1 MKKILELTKVFLKTS
16 FSNMEAQ
23 TMGNNKSKLGM
34 AFLYLFLIVYLGGII
49 GFLSYNVIDGL
60 ISIQQEAVFI
70 GLILLMTIGLTLF
83 QSIFSSINVLY
94 FTKDSEYILP
104 LPLKPSEIIL
114 ARTNVIIIMEYIV
127 ELIISLVPLIIYGVM
142 TGAGVIYYITMLI
155 ALILIPIFPVLLIS
169 TIVMFVMSFSKIV
182 RNKNRFQL
190 IATVIVLIFSVVL
203 GMSFSTFDEEITQE
217 QMIQLVMQANGLVD
231 LIKGYFPTLAPL
243 TTALTSTSL
252 FEVLISILET
262 IGISFIALIIYVF
275 IAEKIYFKGLVG
287 NLFSGNKKKGKV
299 DLSKN
304 NFRNSK
310 LYKSYIGKEFK
321 LLFRN
326 PIFLMQCLVPAV
338 LIPIIMIGIFALNF
352 KDISQEELQEITSL
366 IPTDTLVVVSVILG
380 IIQFFFM
387 FSYISITAISRDGNN
402 AVFMKYAP
410 VSLYKQYMYK
420 IAPNYIINTIMI
432 ILTLVMLQYFLKMP
446 LITLALIFVISMVMS
461 ALQSI
466 LMLIIDL
473 KKPKLEWDS
482 EYAVVKQNMNLM
494 YPMILS
500 LVNIGVI
507 VLVTMFTGSMGTYV
521 GSGVLLLLYGGLTY
535 LVSNYLYK
543 NQNKLAEKIM

>member
-70 GLILLMTIGLTLF
+70 GLILLMTIGFTLF

-190 IATVIVLIFSVVL
+190 IATVIVLIFSVVP

-243 TTALTSTSL
+243 TTALTTTSL

-507 VLVTMFTGSMGTYV
+507 VLVTMFTGSMGIYV

>member
-70 GLILLMTIGLTLF
+70 GLILLMTIGFTLF

-190 IATVIVLIFSVVL
+190 IATVIVLIFSIVP

-243 TTALTSTSL
+243 TTALTTTSL

-507 VLVTMFTGSMGTYV
+507 VLVTMFTGSMGIYV

>member
-70 GLILLMTIGLTLF
+70 GLILLMTIGFTLF

-142 TGAGVIYYITMLI
+142 TGAGIIYYITMLI

-190 IATVIVLIFSVVL
+190 IATVIVLIFSIVL

>member
-70 GLILLMTIGLTLF
+70 GLILLMTIGFTLF

-142 TGAGVIYYITMLI
+142 TGAGIIYYITMLI

-190 IATVIVLIFSVVL
+190 IATVSVLIFSVVP

-243 TTALTSTSL
+243 TTALTTTSL

>member
-70 GLILLMTIGLTLF
+70 GLILLMTIGFTLF

-142 TGAGVIYYITMLI
+142 TGAGIIYYITMLI

-169 TIVMFVMSFSKIV
+169 IIVMFVMSFSKIV

-243 TTALTSTSL
+243 TTALTTTSL

>member
-70 GLILLMTIGLTLF
+70 GLILLMTIGFTLF

-432 ILTLVMLQYFLKMP
+432 ILTLVMLQYFLRMP

-507 VLVTMFTGSMGTYV
+507 VLVTMFTGSMGIYV

>member
-70 GLILLMTIGLTLF
+70 GLILLMTIGFTLF

-142 TGAGVIYYITMLI
+142 TGAGIIYYITMLI

-190 IATVIVLIFSVVL
+190 IATVIVLIFSIVL

-432 ILTLVMLQYFLKMP
+432 ILTLVMLQYFLRMP

-507 VLVTMFTGSMGTYV
+507 VLVTMFTGSMGIYV

>member
-70 GLILLMTIGLTLF
+70 GLILLMTIGFTLF

-142 TGAGVIYYITMLI
+142 TGAGIIYYITMLI

-190 IATVIVLIFSVVL
+190 IATVIVLIFSVVP

-243 TTALTSTSL
+243 TTALTTTSL

-287 NLFSGNKKKGKV
+287 NLFSGSKKKGKV

-352 KDISQEELQEITSL
+352 KDISQEELQEITSV

-507 VLVTMFTGSMGTYV
+507 VLVTMFTGSMGIYV

>member
-70 GLILLMTIGLTLF
+70 GLILLMTIGFTLF

-142 TGAGVIYYITMLI
+142 TGAGIIYYITMLI

-243 TTALTSTSL
+243 TTALTTTSL

-352 KDISQEELQEITSL
+352 KDISQEELQEITSV

>member
-70 GLILLMTIGLTLF
+70 GLILLMTIGFTLF

-243 TTALTSTSL
+243 TTALTTTSL

-446 LITLALIFVISMVMS
+446 LIPLALIFVISMVMS

>member
-70 GLILLMTIGLTLF
+70 GLILLMTIGFTLF

-142 TGAGVIYYITMLI
+142 TGAGIIYYITMLI

-243 TTALTSTSL
+243 TTALTTTSL

-262 IGISFIALIIYVF
+262 IGISFITLIIYVF

-287 NLFSGNKKKGKV
+287 NLFSGSKKKGKV

-446 LITLALIFVISMVMS
+446 LITLAFIFVISMVMS

-507 VLVTMFTGSMGTYV
+507 VLVTMFTGSMGIYV

>member
-70 GLILLMTIGLTLF
+70 GLILLMTIGFTLF

-190 IATVIVLIFSVVL
+190 IATVIVLIFSIVL

-231 LIKGYFPTLAPL
+231 LIKGYFPTLTPL
-243 TTALTSTSL
+243 TTALTTTSL

-287 NLFSGNKKKGKV
+287 NLFSGSKKKGKV

>member
-70 GLILLMTIGLTLF
+70 GLILLMTIGFTLF

-243 TTALTSTSL
+243 TTALTTTSL

-507 VLVTMFTGSMGTYV
+507 VLVTMFTGSMGIYV

>member
-70 GLILLMTIGLTLF
+70 GLILLMTIGFTLF

-432 ILTLVMLQYFLKMP
+432 ILTLVMLQYFLKMH

-507 VLVTMFTGSMGTYV
+507 VLVTMFTGSMGIYV

>member
-70 GLILLMTIGLTLF
+70 GLTLLMTIGFTLF

-243 TTALTSTSL
+243 TTALTTTSL

-507 VLVTMFTGSMGTYV
+507 VLVTMFTGSMGIYV

>member
-70 GLILLMTIGLTLF
+70 GLILLMTIGFTLF

-243 TTALTSTSL
+243 TTALTTTSL

-432 ILTLVMLQYFLKMP
+432 ILTLVMQQYIMKMP
-446 LITLALIFVISMVMS
+446 LIPLALIFVISMVMS

>member
-70 GLILLMTIGLTLF
+70 GLILLMTIGFTLF

-243 TTALTSTSL
+243 TTALTTTSL

>member
-70 GLILLMTIGLTLF
+70 GLILLMTIGFTLF

-142 TGAGVIYYITMLI
+142 TGAGIIYYITMLI

-190 IATVIVLIFSVVL
+190 IATVIVLIFSVVP

-243 TTALTSTSL
+243 TTALTTTSL

-507 VLVTMFTGSMGTYV
+507 VLVTMFTGSMGIYV

>member
-1 MKKILELTKVFLKTS
+1 
-16 FSNMEAQ
+16 
-23 TMGNNKSKLGM
+23 
-34 AFLYLFLIVYLGGII
+34 
-49 GFLSYNVIDGL
+49 
-60 ISIQQEAVFI
+60 
-70 GLILLMTIGLTLF
+70 
-83 QSIFSSINVLY
+83 
-94 FTKDSEYILP
+94 
-104 LPLKPSEIIL
+104 
-114 ARTNVIIIMEYIV
+114 
-127 ELIISLVPLIIYGVM
+127 
-142 TGAGVIYYITMLI
+142 
-155 ALILIPIFPVLLIS
+155 
-169 TIVMFVMSFSKIV
+169 
-182 RNKNRFQL
+182 
-190 IATVIVLIFSVVL
+190 
-203 GMSFSTFDEEITQE
+203 
-217 QMIQLVMQANGLVD
+217 
-231 LIKGYFPTLAPL
+231 
-243 TTALTSTSL
+243 
-252 FEVLISILET
+252 
-262 IGISFIALIIYVF
+262 
-275 IAEKIYFKGLVG
+275 
-287 NLFSGNKKKGKV
+287 
-299 DLSKN
+299 
-304 NFRNSK
+304 
-310 LYKSYIGKEFK
+310 
-321 LLFRN
+321 
-326 PIFLMQCLVPAV
+326 MQCLVPAV

-507 VLVTMFTGSMGTYV
+507 VLVTMFTGSMGIYV

>member
-70 GLILLMTIGLTLF
+70 GLILLMTIGFTLF

>member
-70 GLILLMTIGLTLF
+70 GLILLMTIGFTLF

-231 LIKGYFPTLAPL
+231 LIKGYFPTLTPL
-243 TTALTSTSL
+243 TTALTTTSL

-310 LYKSYIGKEFK
+310 LYKSYIGKEF
-321 LLFRN
+321 
-326 PIFLMQCLVPAV
+326 
-338 LIPIIMIGIFALNF
+338 
-352 KDISQEELQEITSL
+352 
-366 IPTDTLVVVSVILG
+366 
-380 IIQFFFM
+380 
-387 FSYISITAISRDGNN
+387 
-402 AVFMKYAP
+402 
-410 VSLYKQYMYK
+410 
-420 IAPNYIINTIMI
+420 
-432 ILTLVMLQYFLKMP
+432 
-446 LITLALIFVISMVMS
+446 
-461 ALQSI
+461 
-466 LMLIIDL
+466 
-473 KKPKLEWDS
+473 
-482 EYAVVKQNMNLM
+482 
-494 YPMILS
+494 
-500 LVNIGVI
+500 
-507 VLVTMFTGSMGTYV
+507 
-521 GSGVLLLLYGGLTY
+521 
-535 LVSNYLYK
+535 
-543 NQNKLAEKIM
+543 

>member
-70 GLILLMTIGLTLF
+70 GLILLMTIGFTLF

-142 TGAGVIYYITMLI
+142 TGAGIIYYITMLI

-243 TTALTSTSL
+243 TTALTTTSL

-507 VLVTMFTGSMGTYV
+507 VLVTMFTGSMGIYV

>member
-70 GLILLMTIGLTLF
+70 GLILLMTIGFTLF

-142 TGAGVIYYITMLI
+142 TGAGIIYYITMLI

-190 IATVIVLIFSVVL
+190 IATVIVLIFSVVP

-243 TTALTSTSL
+243 TTALTTTSL

-446 LITLALIFVISMVMS
+446 LITLALIFVISMAMS

-507 VLVTMFTGSMGTYV
+507 VLVTMFTGSMGIYV

>member
-70 GLILLMTIGLTLF
+70 GLILLMIIGFTLF

-231 LIKGYFPTLAPL
+231 LIKGYFPTIDPL
-243 TTALTSTSL
+243 TTALTSTSW

-262 IGISFIALIIYVF
+262 IGISFITLIIYVF

-287 NLFSGNKKKGKV
+287 NLFSGSKKKGKV

>member
-70 GLILLMTIGLTLF
+70 GLILLMTIGFTLF

-243 TTALTSTSL
+243 TTALTTTSL

-446 LITLALIFVISMVMS
+446 LIPLALIFVISMVMS

-507 VLVTMFTGSMGTYV
+507 VLVTMFTGSMGIYV

>member
-70 GLILLMTIGLTLF
+70 GLILLMIIGFTLF

-243 TTALTSTSL
+243 TTALTTTSL

-262 IGISFIALIIYVF
+262 IGISFITLIIYVF

-287 NLFSGNKKKGKV
+287 NLFSGSKKKGKV

>member
-70 GLILLMTIGLTLF
+70 GLILLMTIGFTLF

-190 IATVIVLIFSVVL
+190 IATVIVLIFSVVP

-243 TTALTSTSL
+243 TTALTTTSL

-432 ILTLVMLQYFLKMP
+432 ILTLVMLQYFLKMH

-507 VLVTMFTGSMGTYV
+507 VLVTMFTGSMGIYV

>member
-70 GLILLMTIGLTLF
+70 GLILLMTIGFTLF

-169 TIVMFVMSFSKIV
+169 IIVMFVMSFSKIV

-243 TTALTSTSL
+243 TTALTTTSL

>member
-70 GLILLMTIGLTLF
+70 GLILLMTIGFTLF

-142 TGAGVIYYITMLI
+142 TEAGIIYYITMLI

-169 TIVMFVMSFSKIV
+169 IIVMFVMSFSKIV

-243 TTALTSTSL
+243 TTALTTTSL

-507 VLVTMFTGSMGTYV
+507 VLVTMFTGSMGIYV

>member
-70 GLILLMTIGLTLF
+70 GLILLMTIGFTLF

-243 TTALTSTSL
+243 TTALTTTSL

-446 LITLALIFVISMVMS
+446 LITLAFIFVISMVMS

-507 VLVTMFTGSMGTYV
+507 VLVTMFTGSMGIYV

>member
-70 GLILLMTIGLTLF
+70 GLILLMTIGFTLF

-243 TTALTSTSL
+243 TTALTTTSL

-432 ILTLVMLQYFLKMP
+432 ILTLVMQQYILKMP

-507 VLVTMFTGSMGTYV
+507 VLVTMFTGSMGIYV

>member
-70 GLILLMTIGLTLF
+70 GLILLMTIGFTLF

-243 TTALTSTSL
+243 TTALTSTSW

-507 VLVTMFTGSMGTYV
+507 VLVTMFTGSMGIYV